1 VPVPPEAEAVA
12 DPLFA
17 PLQETFV
24 WETEETEIAVG
35 CVIFIVLVPVHPL
48 PSVTV
53 HVHDPAVRPETLVVP
68 SPVGF
73 PGVQLYDKLPV
84 PPDADTEADPLFPP
98 LQDGGEMDAVSTLI
112 AGGCVIVIACIVV
125 QPFSSLT

>member
-1 VPVPPEAEAVA
+1 MKDKVPVPPEAEALA
-12 DPLFA
+12 DPLLP

-24 WETEETEIAVG
+24 WETAATEIAVG
-35 CVIFIVLVPVHPL
+35 CVRFIVLAPVHPL
-48 PSVTV
+48 PSVAV
-53 HVHDPAVRPETLVVP
+53 QVHDPAVRPETLVVP

-98 LQDGGEMDAVSTLI
+98 LQDGGEIDEVRTLI
-112 AGGCVIVIACIVV
+112 AGG
-125 QPFSSLT
+125 